1 MSEHEINSEPH
12 TEHILRHSPDACTPI
27 LAFKVG
33 LGPDTNANST
43 APNNGSTFAYPASVR
58 QTLDEN
64 EPLMTSR
71 FSHVM
76 TEDGHAVVTGY
87 DGETLHRCEDE
98 PIHIPGAVQGF
109 GALIALEGRQGNELL
124 VKIASENSEKL
135 TGYTPKQL
143 FALESFTDI
152 LSDEETENLWDHV
165 EFIREEDADA
175 VVDGPEVFTLS
186 VLSPL
191 RESRKLWCAM
201 HITKSHP
208 DLIICEF
215 ELEYDQTNPLVPP
228 SEAKFEQAADA
239 LSNAPTE
246 DEVEESTCSISK
258 PLRFLRST
266 RKSVNSTPAVEVSKM
281 ISQIQEQLSAATSLE
296 KSLKILAGVVKELTG
311 FHRVMIYQFDQ
322 AWNGRV
328 VTELVDPRATR
339 DLYRGLCFPASDI
352 PKQARELYKVNK
364 VRVLYDREQQSAR
377 LVCRTVGD
385 LVHPLDLTHSY
396 LRAMSPIH
404 IKYLENMVVRSSMSI
419 SIKVSDELWGLISCH
434 AYGSKGTRVSFPVR
448 KICRIIGDSAS
459 SNIERLSYASRLQ
472 VRKLIGAIPVRG
484 NSSSHIFTPP
494 GDMLKLFAA
503 DSGLLSIRD
512 ESKIFGEIGQP
523 GEVLSMLG
531 YLRMRCMIDVTT
543 SQDIK
548 EDCRDLDYPPG
559 FKAVAGFLLIPL
571 SSTGQDFVA
580 FFRKPQMRE
589 VHWAGNPY
597 EKLTKKSTYRALEPR
612 KSFKAWS
619 ETVTGKC
626 REWSEEDRETAAIVC
641 LVYGR
646 FIKVWRQEQA
656 GLQNSQPAR
665 LRVANAAQ
673 EVRTPLNAII
683 SCLDIALEGN
693 LDQETRYNLGESC
706 SAAKSLIYVVNDLLD
721 LSKVEK
727 GSELLKDELFN
738 ARDVMR
744 EAAEIHAGDAS
755 RKNITYAVTGNSNL
769 PTRVIGDAR
778 RVKQAISNVIVNA
791 IQNTSEGGVSVEMTI
806 TSCDSEHVEIEVCIS
821 DTGSGIDSRKM
832 DALFLELEQV
842 QSEGESTMRCSVD
855 SNKAL
860 NGSGRSGNAGK
871 LGLGLAVVSR
881 TLHNMNGQLRVSSKD
896 GEGSCFVLVFPF
908 RLPA

>member
-1 MSEHEINSEPH
+1 MSEHEMNSEFH
-12 TEHILRHSPDACTPI
+12 TEHTLRHSPEVRTAI
-27 LAFKVG
+27 LALKVEVG
-33 LGPDTNANST
+33 SDTDADST
-43 APNNGSTFAYPASVR
+43 APSDSSTFTYPASVR
-58 QTLDEN
+58 QNLEQIK
-64 EPLMTSR
+64 PLTTSR
-71 FSHVM
+71 FNHVV

-87 DGETLHRCEDE
+87 DGEALHRCEDE

-109 GALIALEGRQGNELL
+109 GALIALEGRQGDELL
-124 VKIASENSEKL
+124 VKIASENSERL

-152 LSDEETENLWDHV
+152 LSDKETENLWDHV
-165 EFIREEDADA
+165 DFIREEEADA
-175 VVDGPEVFTLS
+175 VADDPEVFTLS

-228 SEAKFEQAADA
+228 SEAKFGLAADT
-239 LSNAPTE
+239 LSNAPTK

-266 RKSVNSTPAVEVSKM
+266 RKKVNSTPAVEVSNM
-281 ISQIQEQLSAATSLE
+281 ISQIQEQLSAATSLG

-328 VTELVDPRATR
+328 VTELVDPRATK
-339 DLYRGLCFPASDI
+339 DLYKGLCFPASDI
-352 PKQARELYKVNK
+352 PKQARDLYKLNK

-385 LVHPLDLTHSY
+385 LVYPLDLTHSY

-404 IKYLENMVVRSSMSI
+404 IRYLENMIVRSSMSI
-419 SIKVSDELWGLISCH
+419 SIKVSGELWGLISCH

-448 KICRIIGDSAS
+448 KLCRTIGDSAS
-459 SNIERLSYASRLQ
+459 SNVERLSYASRLQ
-472 VRKLIGAIPVRG
+472 VKKLIDAIPARG
-484 NSSSHIFTPP
+484 SSSSYIFTPP

-512 ESKIFGEIGQP
+512 ESKIFGEIDQP
-523 GEVLSMLG
+523 GEVLSMLE
-531 YLRMRCMIDVTT
+531 YLRMRCMTDVTT

-548 EDCRDLDYPPG
+548 EDFPDLNYPPG

-571 SSTGQDFVA
+571 SSTGQDFLV

-589 VHWAGNPY
+589 VRWAGNPY
-597 EKLTKKSTYRALEPR
+597 EKLTKEGTYKALEPR
-612 KSFKAWS
+612 NSFKAWS
-619 ETVTGKC
+619 ETVIGKC
-626 REWSEEDRETAAIVC
+626 RKWSEVDRETAAVIC

-646 FIKVWRQEQA
+646 FIKVWQQEQA
-656 GLQNSQPAR
+656 GLQNSRPTRSR
-665 LRVANAAQ
+665 LANAAQ

-683 SCLDIALEGN
+683 MRLDVALEGD
-693 LDQETRYNLGESC
+693 LDQETRYNLKESY

-721 LSKVEK
+721 LTKVEE
-727 GSELLKDELFN
+727 GSQLLKDEVFS

-744 EAAEIHAGDAS
+744 EAAEMHAGDAW

-778 RVKQAISNVIVNA
+778 RVKQAISNVTVNA
-791 IQNTSEGGVSVEMTI
+791 IQNTSEGRVSVEMTI
-806 TSCDSEHVEIEVCIS
+806 ASCDREHVEIEVCIS

-832 DALFLELEQV
+832 DALFRELEEV
-842 QSEGESTMRCSVD
+842 RSEGESTMEGFMG

-860 NGSGRSGNAGK
+860 NGNGTSGDAGT

-881 TLHNMNGQLRVSSKD
+881 TLHNMDGQLRVNSQD